1 MSPVLAIITSVL
13 PGSSSYNPA
22 AGFFFFPLIAV
33 GFLVFFVEVFVRSLD
48 TRPVMSCRKRCRMAV
63 VLFAVL
69 GAFHAAAFVVFAYRV
84 RTLNG
89 GWPRTFQFYDR
100 MQPWTGVFERSEAV
114 LLLVGLA
121 AGILA
126 LAAAVA
132 VFAGW
137 RRSAALAAFRVMAA
151 LSASAFLGVLLPMLF
166 LSTAAVE
173 WWFD

>member
-1 MSPVLAIITSVL
+1 MLPILASISSVL
-13 PGSSSYNPA
+13 PGSFSYNPA
-22 AGFFFFPLIAV
+22 AGAFSFPLIV
-33 GFLVFFVEVFVRSLD
+33 VVFLTFFVEVFVRSLD
-48 TRPVMSCRKRCRMAV
+48 ICPVMSCRRQCRMAV

-69 GAFHAAAFVVFAYRV
+69 GALHAAAFVVFAYWA
-84 RTLNG
+84 RTLND

-121 AGILA
+121 AGMLA

-137 RRSAALAAFRVMAA
+137 RRSAALAVFRVMAV
-151 LSASAFLGVLLPMLF
+151 LSTSAFLGVLLPMLF
-166 LSTAAVE
+166 LPTAAVE